1 MKLFENIQKEFK
13 YWRTYKIGC
22 DTFNLASKGKSK
34 KMNNRIAHHRMKR
47 RDKFY
52 EGYEDF
58 LNDKTAK

>member
-13 YWRTYKIGC
+13 YWRTCKNGY

-34 KMNNRIAHHRMKR
+34 KMNTRIARHRMKR
-47 RDKFY
+47 YDKFY

-58 LNDKTAK
+58 FKDKTAK